1 MLSSE
6 ASTPDVVK
14 TSEAT
19 SSSRSRLRQASARG
33 ARPIVSLLTEKAWE
47 RSLDKAEGASVIV
60 PEAASAYG
68 HSVGRPHAN
77 CKGLLMTST
86 TLDAP
91 AGSAAPGR
99 DRRWIALAVIG
110 IAQLMII
117 LDASIVNIALPH
129 AQAALHISDANRQCA
144 LTSYTLTFG
153 GLLLLGGRIA
163 DYVGRKRTFLIGL
176 FGFAGASALGGLAQ
190 SQSWLFGARALQG
203 VFAALLAPAVLSLIT
218 TTFTEAHERAK
229 AFAVYGAI
237 SGTGAAIGLI
247 AGGALTEFLSW
258 RWTLLVN
265 TPIAI
270 AVAIAASVLVTESR
284 AEGDRHFDVPGAV
297 AATSGLALLVY
308 GFTEASL
315 HGWTAPLTLALL
327 GVAAVLL
334 VGFVLWEARAKN
346 PMLPLRIVL
355 DRNRGGSYLAFFLAT
370 LAMFSVFLF
379 LTYYFQGVLGYSA
392 LKAGVAFM
400 PFPIGVITSSM
411 IASRTLPRFGPR
423 VLATTGFSLAVI
435 GMLWLTQ
442 LPSDSA
448 YVTHVVPAMLLIS
461 MGMGH
466 VFVPLSST
474 ALLGV
479 PNHDAGAGSAL
490 VNTMQQVGGSLGV
503 AFLNTIATSATASY
517 AAAHGGLSR
526 AAVVHGFTSGFAIG
540 VGILVVAVIVVST
553 LIRSPRRDIDADGGV
568 YEIEPGLAPVAA

>member
-1 MLSSE
+1 MGTNS
-6 ASTPDVVK
+6 
-14 TSEAT
+14 
-19 SSSRSRLRQASARG
+19 
-33 ARPIVSLLTEKAWE
+33 
-47 RSLDKAEGASVIV
+47 
-60 PEAASAYG
+60 
-68 HSVGRPHAN
+68 
-77 CKGLLMTST
+77 
-86 TLDAP
+86 
-91 AGSAAPGR
+91 
-99 DRRWIALAVIG
+99 DRRWLALAVIG
-110 IAQLMII
+110 VAQLMII

-129 AQAALHISDANRQCA
+129 AQEALGISDANRQWA

-163 DYVGRKRTFLIGL
+163 DYFGRKRTFMIGL
-176 FGFAGASALGGLAQ
+176 FGFAAASALGGLAQ
-190 SQSWLFGARALQG
+190 SAGALFGARALQG
-203 VFAALLAPAVLSLIT
+203 AFAALLAPAVLSLIT

-270 AVAIAASVLVTESR
+270 IVAILAMPLLTESR
-284 AEGDRHFDVPGAV
+284 AEGNRHFDLPGAIV
-297 AATSGLALLVY
+297 ATGGLATLVY
-308 GFTEASL
+308 GFTEASI
-315 HGWTAPLTLALL
+315 HGWTAPFTVTLLT
-327 GVAAVLL
+327 AATVLL
-334 VGFVLWEARAKN
+334 IGFVAWERVAKN

-355 DRNRGGSYLAFFLAT
+355 DRNRGGSYLSFLLAT
-370 LAMFSVFLF
+370 LAMFAIFLF

-392 LKAGVAFM
+392 LKAGVAFL
-400 PFPIGVITSSM
+400 PFPLGIITSAT
-411 IASRTLPRFGPR
+411 IASRTLPKFGPR
-423 VLATTGFSLAVI
+423 TLATAGFSLAAV

-442 LPSDSA
+442 LPAESA
-448 YVTHVVPAMLLIS
+448 YLTHVVPSMLMIS
-461 MGMGH
+461 LGMGH

-479 PNHDAGAGSAL
+479 PNHDAGAASAL

-526 AAVVHGFTSGFAIG
+526 AAVVHGFTSGFAVG
-540 VGILVVAVIVVST
+540 VGILVVAVIVVTT

>member
-1 MLSSE
+1 
-6 ASTPDVVK
+6 
-14 TSEAT
+14 
-19 SSSRSRLRQASARG
+19 
-33 ARPIVSLLTEKAWE
+33 
-47 RSLDKAEGASVIV
+47 
-60 PEAASAYG
+60 
-68 HSVGRPHAN
+68 
-77 CKGLLMTST
+77 MTSA
-86 TLDAP
+86 TLDTP
-91 AGSAAPGR
+91 ADSATHGR
-99 DRRWIALAVIG
+99 DRRWLALAVIG
-110 IAQLMII
+110 VAQLMII

-129 AQAALHISDANRQCA
+129 AQKALHISDASRQWA
-144 LTSYTLTFG
+144 LTAYTLTFG
-153 GLLLLGGRIA
+153 GLLLLGGRIG
-163 DYVGRKRTFLIGL
+163 DYFGRKRTFLVGL
-176 FGFAGASALGGLAQ
+176 FGFAGASALGGAAQ
-190 SQSWLFGARALQG
+190 SATWLFGARALQG
-203 VFAALLAPAVLSLIT
+203 VFAAILAPAVLSLIT
-218 TTFTEAHERAK
+218 TTFTEARERAK

-247 AGGALTEFLSW
+247 AGGLLTEYLSW

-265 TPIAI
+265 TPIALV
-270 AVAIAASVLVTESR
+270 VAALAIPLINESR

-297 AATSGLALLVY
+297 VATGGLALLVY

-315 HGWTAPLTLALL
+315 HGWTAPFTLALL
-327 GVAAVLL
+327 VASVVLL
-334 VGFVLWEARAKN
+334 TAFVVWESRAKN

-370 LAMFSVFLF
+370 LGMFGTFLF

-392 LKAGVAFM
+392 LKAGVAFL
-400 PFPIGVITSSM
+400 PFPLGVITSSM
-411 IASRTLPRFGPR
+411 IASRPLPRYGPR
-423 VLATTGFSLAVI
+423 VLATTGFSLAVV

-442 LPSDSA
+442 LPADSA
-448 YVTHVVPAMLLIS
+448 YLTHVVPSMLLIS

-479 PNHDAGAGSAL
+479 PNHDAGAASAL

-526 AAVVHGFTSGFAIG
+526 AAVVHGFTSGFAVG

-553 LIRSPRRDIDADGGV
+553 LIRSPRRDSDADGGV
-568 YEIEPGLAPVAA
+568 YEMEPGLAPVAA

>member
-1 MLSSE
+1 MGTNS
-6 ASTPDVVK
+6 
-14 TSEAT
+14 
-19 SSSRSRLRQASARG
+19 
-33 ARPIVSLLTEKAWE
+33 
-47 RSLDKAEGASVIV
+47 
-60 PEAASAYG
+60 
-68 HSVGRPHAN
+68 
-77 CKGLLMTST
+77 
-86 TLDAP
+86 
-91 AGSAAPGR
+91 
-99 DRRWIALAVIG
+99 DRRWLALAVIG
-110 IAQLMII
+110 VAQLMII

-129 AQAALHISDANRQCA
+129 AQVALHISDATRQWA

-163 DYVGRKRTFLIGL
+163 DYFGRKRTFLTGL
-176 FGFAGASALGGLAQ
+176 FGFAAASALGGLAQ
-190 SQSWLFGARALQG
+190 SAGWLFGARAIQG
-203 VFAALLAPAVLSLIT
+203 AFAALLAPAVLSLIT

-247 AGGALTEFLSW
+247 AGGALTEYLSW

-270 AVAIAASVLVTESR
+270 AVAFAAIPLIKESR
-284 AEGDRHFDVPGAV
+284 AEGDRHFDIPGAAV
-297 AATSGLALLVY
+297 ATVGLATLVY

-315 HGWTAPLTLALL
+315 HGWTAPLTLTLLVVAAALL
-327 GVAAVLL
+327 I
-334 VGFVLWEARAKN
+334 GFVAWESQAAN

-355 DRNRGGSYLAFFLAT
+355 DRNRGGSFLAFFLAT
-370 LAMFSVFLF
+370 LGMFAVFLF
-379 LTYYFQGVLGYSA
+379 LTYYFQGVLHYSA
-392 LKAGVAFM
+392 LKAGVAFL
-400 PFPIGVITSSM
+400 PFPLGVITSST

-423 VLATTGFSLAVI
+423 LLATGGFSLAVL

-442 LPSDSA
+442 LPADSS
-448 YVTHVVPAMLLIS
+448 YLVHVVPSMLLIS

-479 PNHDAGAGSAL
+479 PNHDAGAASAL

-517 AAAHGGLSR
+517 AAAHGGVTPT
-526 AAVVHGFTSGFAIG
+526 AVVHGFTSAFAISA
-540 VGILVVAVIVVST
+540 GIMALAAIVVVS
-553 LIRSPRRDIDADGGV
+553 LVRPPAGRAGSGEPVYDGEAPHQRRAP
-568 YEIEPGLAPVAA
+568 EPAVA

>member
-1 MLSSE
+1 M
-6 ASTPDVVK
+6 T
-14 TSEAT
+14 AT
-19 SSSRSRLRQASARG
+19 
-33 ARPIVSLLTEKAWE
+33 T
-47 RSLDKAEGASVIV
+47 
-60 PEAASAYG
+60 
-68 HSVGRPHAN
+68 
-77 CKGLLMTST
+77 
-86 TLDAP
+86 AP
-91 AGSAAPGR
+91 APAETTGGR
-99 DRRWIALAVIG
+99 DRRWLALAVIG

-129 AQAALHISDANRQCA
+129 AQAALDIDDAQRQWV

-176 FGFAGASALGGLAQ
+176 FGFAGASALGGFAQ
-190 SQSWLFGARALQG
+190 TANQLFGARAVQG

-247 AGGALTEFLSW
+247 AGGALTEYLSW

-270 AVAIAASVLVTESR
+270 LVAIASLPLLKESR
-284 AEGDRHFDVPGAV
+284 AEGNRHFDLPGAIV
-297 AATSGLALLVY
+297 ATAGLATLVY

-315 HGWTAPLTLALL
+315 HGWTAPLTLSLL
-327 GVAAVLL
+327 GVAVALL
-334 VGFVLWEARAKN
+334 IGFVVWESRAKN

-370 LAMFSVFLF
+370 LSIFAVFLF

-392 LKAGVAFM
+392 LKAGVAFL
-400 PFPIGVITSSM
+400 PFPIGVIISSTV
-411 IASRTLPRFGPR
+411 ASRTLPRFGPR
-423 VLATTGFSLAVI
+423 TLAMGGFALASV

-442 LPSDSA
+442 LPAESA
-448 YVTHVVPAMLLIS
+448 YLTHVVPAMLAIS
-461 MGMGH
+461 LGMGH

-479 PNHDAGAGSAL
+479 PNHDAGAASAL
-490 VNTMQQVGGSLGV
+490 VNTMQQIGASLGI
-503 AFLNTIATSATASY
+503 ALLNTVATTATASY
-517 AAAHGGLSR
+517 VASHGGASP
-526 AAVVHGFTSGFAIG
+526 AAVVHGFTTAFAVEVG
-540 VGILVVAVIVVST
+540 VLLVALVAVAT
-553 LIRSPRRDIDADGGV
+553 LIRPERADHDGGA
-568 YEIEPGLAPVAA
+568 ELDAELDRLALAAA

>member
-1 MLSSE
+1 MS
-6 ASTPDVVK
+6 
-14 TSEAT
+14 AT
-19 SSSRSRLRQASARG
+19 
-33 ARPIVSLLTEKAWE
+33 T
-47 RSLDKAEGASVIV
+47 
-60 PEAASAYG
+60 
-68 HSVGRPHAN
+68 
-77 CKGLLMTST
+77 
-86 TLDAP
+86 AP
-91 AGSAAPGR
+91 LAGSTGAPGR
-99 DRRWIALAVIG
+99 DRRWLALAVIG

-129 AQAALHISDANRQCA
+129 AQKALHISDASRQWA
-144 LTSYTLTFG
+144 LTAYTLTFG

-190 SQSWLFGARALQG
+190 SQGWLFGARAIQG
-203 VFAALLAPAVLSLIT
+203 AFAALLAPAVLSLIT

-237 SGTGAAIGLI
+237 SGM
-247 AGGALTEFLSW
+247 GGALGLILGGVLTEYLSW

-270 AVAIAASVLVTESR
+270 AVAAAAIPLIKESR
-284 AEGDRHFDVPGAV
+284 ATGDRHFDVPGAV
-297 AATSGLALLVY
+297 VATSGLALLVY

-315 HGWTAPLTLALL
+315 HGWAAPLTVTLISIA
-327 GVAAVLL
+327 VVLL
-334 VGFVLWEARAKN
+334 AGFVVWETRAKN

-355 DRNRGGSYLAFFLAT
+355 DRNRGGSYASFLLAT
-370 LAMFSVFLF
+370 LALFGTFLF
-379 LTYYFQGVLGYSA
+379 LTYYFQTVLHYSA
-392 LKAGVAFM
+392 LKAGIAFL
-400 PFPIGVITSSM
+400 PFPVGVITSSI

-423 VLATTGFSLAVI
+423 VLASAGFASAAL

-442 LPSDSA
+442 LGATSSYA
-448 YVTHVVPAMLLIS
+448 LHIVPAELLIS
-461 MGMGH
+461 LGMGH

-479 PNHDAGAGSAL
+479 PNHDAGAASAL

-517 AAAHGGLSR
+517 AAAHGGLSP
-526 AAVVHGFTSGFAIG
+526 AAVVHGFTSAFAIN
-540 VGILVVAVIVVST
+540 VGLLLAGLIVVAT
-553 LIRSPRRDIDADGGV
+553 LIRSRAGRPPLPEQKADD
-568 YEIEPGLAPVAA
+568 EPHASFVPEPVAG